1 MTRVHLVQHRLSVSW
16 HVSMRPVRPVVNFFY
31 DMRIS
36 RPLLFDQD
44 LVVNFATYMR
54 EYTVTIAF
62 FNRYQLFMLVVF
74 RSNLMIED
82 I

>member
-1 MTRVHLVQHRLSVSW
+1 
-16 HVSMRPVRPVVNFFY
+16 
-31 DMRIS
+31 MRIS